1 MTARPRLEL
10 ALAVLL
16 AFVVIRSGN
25 LMDLRQLR
33 YFTVLAA
40 HQHFGRAASVLHIA
54 QPALS
59 RQIQLLETELG
70 VKLVERHSRGA
81 SLTREGEL
89 LLDRATFLLRYADQI
104 RVDIMDQQ
112 STPRGPVALGLPPAL
127 ASFFVAPLT
136 RALRNQYPEIRLRV
150 SESFSPS
157 LSEALERGTLDVALI
172 SGPIAAP
179 AQICAEP
186 LLSEKLCAI
195 GPATDARLAVSSLDI
210 QALGEVPMILAGLQK
225 SGVRL
230 ALERSAAR
238 ANISLHEVMEVES
251 ADVAAQ
257 LVSEGAGW
265 TVHVASAVR
274 REVLAGSL
282 RAVPISGLT
291 LERFLAHS
299 RQRPPSRA
307 TIALMSTIRSMVVT
321 MIDAGDWPMAQA
333 YESANDEENNPKA

>member
-1 MTARPRLEL
+1 
-10 ALAVLL
+10 
-16 AFVVIRSGN
+16 
-25 LMDLRQLR
+25 MDLRQLR

-40 HQHFGRAASVLHIA
+40 HQHFGRAAAVLHIA

-59 RQIQLLETELG
+59 RQVQLLEAELG

-104 RVDIMDQQ
+104 RVDIMDLQG
-112 STPRGPVALGLPPAL
+112 TPRGTVAVGLPPAF
-127 ASFFVAPLT
+127 ASFFVVPLT
-136 RALRNQYPEIRLRV
+136 HALREHYPDVRLRV

-157 LSEALERGTLDVALI
+157 LSDALERGTLDVALI
-172 SGPIAAP
+172 SGPVAAP
-179 AQICAEP
+179 TQIHPE
-186 LLSEKLCAI
+186 LLLTEKLCAI
-195 GPATDARLAVSSLDI
+195 GPASDARLDVPSLDI
-210 QALGEVPMILAGLQK
+210 RALADIPLILAGLQK

-238 ANISLHEVMEVES
+238 VNMTLHDVMEVES

-257 LVSEGAGW
+257 LVADGTGW

-274 REVLAGSL
+274 REVEAGVL
-282 RAVPISGLT
+282 RAVPIDGLV

-299 RQRPPSRA
+299 RQRPPSSA
-307 TIALMSTIRSMVVT
+307 TIALMSTIRLLVAT
-321 MIDAGDWPMAQA
+321 MTGAGDWPMAEMHA
-333 YESANDEENNPKA
+333 PATVDAGASNA